1 MDEELARDLRALHEG
16 FEREKEA
23 VLAQHLRWIDT
34 SLSGDGAAV
43 GNPEADMAPLLTA
56 CGGNLDKLGKYT
68 AMLAG
73 SNGDLEGLGRL
84 MDSDRERQE
93 GDLLTSFEEKRTL
106 LFAGLEREL
115 ASEESQQRQD
125 LDRNLRQAEGEVA
138 RMQADLAAER
148 ARLLEE
154 AKARRQGIE
163 EGMVARLE
171 SARQECKDVEESLSL
186 SLRARLIRE
195 AAEAPA
201 ASVNGA
207 MEQVARS
214 LAIFFKHCRHTV
226 TQAAAASD
234 SESALCGSNL

>member
-1 MDEELARDLRALHEG
+1 MDAELARDLRALHEG

-34 SLSGDGAAV
+34 SLSGYGAAV

-68 AMLAG
+68 AMLVG

-93 GDLLTSFEEKRTL
+93 GELLSSFEEKRTL
-106 LFAGLEREL
+106 LLASLEREL

-125 LDRNLRQAEGEVA
+125 LDRNRRQAEGEVA
-138 RMQADLAAER
+138 CMQADLAAER

-154 AKARRQGIE
+154 AKARRHGIE
-163 EGMVARLE
+163 EGVLARLE
-171 SARQECKDVEESLSL
+171 SARQECKDAEESLSL
-186 SLRARLIRE
+186 SLRARLLRE

-201 ASVNGA
+201 ASIKGA

-214 LAIFFKHCRHTV
+214 LATFFKF
-226 TQAAAASD
+226 
-234 SESALCGSNL
+234 